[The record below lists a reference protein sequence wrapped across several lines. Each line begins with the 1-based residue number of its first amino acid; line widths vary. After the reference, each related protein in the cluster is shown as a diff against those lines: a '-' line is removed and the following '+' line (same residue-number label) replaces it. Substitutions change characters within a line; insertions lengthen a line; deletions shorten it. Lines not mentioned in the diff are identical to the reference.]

1 VGELAMPSEE
11 PQENITAEEPQ
22 KKIPDKIV
30 DAVKALKGYSQTREG
45 VNLVWTLG
53 IIEDTFPLDDDTGLS
68 ALDQLA
74 PEDQTKLEELGIT
87 QETEVNGRLVRK
99 LTKLGEKV
107 INICWDETPSSIRKI
122 ERNKREEARQARENF
137 IRKTG
142 LWDS

>member
-1 VGELAMPSEE
+1 VGELAMPS
-11 PQENITAEEPQ
+11 EEPQ

-122 ERNKREEARQARENF
+122 ERNKREEARQAREDF